1 MSLHPQITRE
11 TKNVKYSG
19 YFLNEGE
26 KTLVFSSRKLRV
38 DIVNNLDMEM
48 SGFFGDLVVLCNVFR
63 ETVFGEDVLLRTDT
77 WCFLEAAW

>member
-38 DIVNNLDMEM
+38 DFVHY
-48 SGFFGDLVVLCNVFR
+48 LVTF
-63 ETVFGEDVLLRTDT
+63 LLSVDADFISSTFCYGVRPYSNSS
-77 WCFLEAAW
+77 E